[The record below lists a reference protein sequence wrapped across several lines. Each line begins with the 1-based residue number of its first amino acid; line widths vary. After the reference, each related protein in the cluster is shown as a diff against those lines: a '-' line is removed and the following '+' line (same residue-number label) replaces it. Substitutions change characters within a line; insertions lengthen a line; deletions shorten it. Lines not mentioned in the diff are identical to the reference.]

1 MQIKNYLASD
11 IKVKELNEKV
21 DSMIKNLSKELSTFY
36 STYSVVNK
44 YTPVIKE
51 LTEAYNKAFNQKCY
65 ITSFKGN
72 NLYAYINRN
81 SKQRLKYNIDSYF
94 IAVQY
99 EVALLI
105 AKYEQVHECQ
115 IKLAFMNV
123 LINNYM
129 YYTQSALDNSFILE
143 IEINTIKNQYNTIMD
158 MEIKNLP
165 LIKENEKIQEIV
177 RNNSKRSPI
186 KEVYVPTK
194 PTKAEHLTSLFEEG
208 MTQREKVKA
217 IVNYWDCSES
227 TAERYMKKY
236 GLWTQ
241 VKNIKKDEPDY
252 KALYEKALKENEA
265 LKAELTSIKN
275 KQFQQPIHMNF
286 SKIEMINEISTPNV
300 RGEMNFNALKI

>member
-1 MQIKNYLASD
+1 MQIKNYLTSD
-11 IKVKELNEKV
+11 IKAKELNEKV
-21 DSMIKNLSKELSTFY
+21 DLMIKNLSKELSTFY
-36 STYSVVNK
+36 STYNVVNK
-44 YTPVIKE
+44 YPPVIKE
-51 LTEAYNKAFNQKCY
+51 LTKAYNKAFNQKCY
-65 ITSFKGN
+65 IISFKRN
-72 NLYAYINRN
+72 NLYAYINRK
-81 SKQRLKYNIDSYF
+81 SKQYLKYDIDSYF
-94 IAVQY
+94 KAVQY

-123 LINNYM
+123 LINNYK

-165 LIKENEKIQEIV
+165 LIKENEKIREIV
-177 RNNSKRSPI
+177 HNNSKRSVI
-186 KEVYVPTK
+186 KEEYVPTK

-217 IVNYWDCSES
+217 IINYWDCSES
-227 TAERYMKKY
+227 TAERYMKKF

-252 KALYEKALKENEA
+252 KALYEEALKENEA
-265 LKAELTSIKN
+265 LKAELALIKN

-286 SKIEMINEISTPNV
+286 SKIEMLNEISTPNV
-300 RGEMNFNALKI
+300 RGEMNFNALKL

>member
-1 MQIKNYLASD
+1 MQIKNYLTSD
-11 IKVKELNEKV
+11 IKAKELNEKV
-21 DSMIKNLSKELSTFY
+21 DSMIKNLSKELGTFY

-44 YTPVIKE
+44 YPPVIKE

-65 ITSFKGN
+65 ITSFKRN

-81 SKQRLKYNIDSYF
+81 SKQYLKYNIDSYF
-94 IAVQY
+94 KAVQY

-123 LINNYM
+123 LINNYK

-165 LIKENEKIQEIV
+165 LIKENEKIQQIV
-177 RNNSKRSPI
+177 RNNSKRSVI
-186 KEVYVPTK
+186 KEEYVPTK

-217 IVNYWDCSES
+217 IINYWVCSES
-227 TAERYMKKY
+227 TAERYMKKF

-252 KALYEKALKENEA
+252 KALYEEALKENET
-265 LKAELTSIKN
+265 LKAELASIKN
-275 KQFQQPIHMNF
+275 NLFQQPIHMNF
-286 SKIEMINEISTPNV
+286 SKIEMLNEISTPNV
-300 RGEMNFNALKI
+300 RGEMNFNSLKL

>member
-1 MQIKNYLASD
+1 MQIKNYLSSD
-11 IKVKELNEKV
+11 IKAKELNEKV

-44 YTPVIKE
+44 YPQVIKE

-65 ITSFKGN
+65 ITSFKKN
-72 NLYAYINRN
+72 NLYKHINRN
-81 SKQRLKYNIDSYF
+81 SKQYLKYNIDSYF
-94 IAVQY
+94 KAVQY

-123 LINNYM
+123 LINNYK

-177 RNNSKRSPI
+177 RNNSKRSVI
-186 KEVYVPTK
+186 KEEYVPTK
-194 PTKAEHLTSLFEEG
+194 PTKIEHLTSLFEEG
-208 MTQREKVKA
+208 MTQREKARA
-217 IVNYWDCSES
+217 IANYWNCSEK
-227 TAERYMKKY
+227 TAIRYMEKFNLWNIDKKS
-236 GLWTQ
+236 
-241 VKNIKKDEPDY
+241 DEPDY

-265 LKAELTSIKN
+265 LKAELAIIKN

-286 SKIEMINEISTPNV
+286 SKIEMIDKISAPNV
-300 RGEMNFNALKI
+300 RGELNFNALKL